1 MELNKIY
8 EEMIKSEMLNEMRV
22 RDLNEA
28 SKIVMKEDFYNFI
41 NAGNNIIRTFEE
53 NGKTINEAK
62 KYIKYLVAHNI
73 M

>member
-1 MELNKIY
+1 MTQFA
-8 EEMIKSEMLNEMRV
+8 MTTRTGSVVIKTTADN
-22 RDLNEA
+22 LNEA
-28 SKIVMKEDFYNFI
+28 SKIVVKEDFYGFI

-53 NGKTINEAK
+53 NGKSINEAK